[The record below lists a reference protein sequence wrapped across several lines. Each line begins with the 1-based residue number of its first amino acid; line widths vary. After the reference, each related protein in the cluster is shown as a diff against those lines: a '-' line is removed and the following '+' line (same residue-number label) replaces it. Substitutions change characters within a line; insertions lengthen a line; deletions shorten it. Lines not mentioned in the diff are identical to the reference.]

1 MDNEKLII
9 KFFDNIDGFNRQG
22 VLFLKG
28 GNVEKAIETY
38 VKKIEYIRYAHEFD
52 VISSEMACQL
62 TRDTK
67 RLIDIL
73 S

>member
-1 MDNEKLII
+1 MEKFDII
-9 KFFDNIDGFNRQG
+9 KTFYDNIDGFNRQG

-28 GNVEKAIETY
+28 GNVEKAIEIY
-38 VKKIEYIRYAHEFD
+38 VKKIEYIRYSYEFE
-52 VISSEMACQL
+52 VISLERACQM